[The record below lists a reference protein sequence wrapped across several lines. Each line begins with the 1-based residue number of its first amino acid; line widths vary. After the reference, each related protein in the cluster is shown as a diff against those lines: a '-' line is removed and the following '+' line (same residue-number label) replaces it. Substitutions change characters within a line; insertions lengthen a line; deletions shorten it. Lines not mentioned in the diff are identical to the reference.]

1 LTVSSVQN
9 KQWYVV
15 KVRNPKSITYLAF
28 VLDGFITD
36 LMRRLVVSDLT
47 VLVEHQNGNQA

>member
-1 LTVSSVQN
+1 MTVSSVQN
-9 KQWYVV
+9 KHWYVV

-28 VLDGFITD
+28 VLDGD